1 MKIGGK
7 NSEKQHKTKDNT
19 ELFFIVQKVVTK
31 LFCGYTEV
39 ASEARYRVI
48 KGQVIKIIT
57 PKQILQRLFVALVP
71 VETENTSQNLL
82 SQICLIICSL
92 YQSKEITKKLVIM

>member
-19 ELFFIVQKVVTK
+19 ELFFIVQEVVTK

-48 KGQVIKIIT
+48 KG
-57 PKQILQRLFVALVP
+57 
-71 VETENTSQNLL
+71 
-82 SQICLIICSL
+82 
-92 YQSKEITKKLVIM
+92 